1 MGSTLR
7 STPAPIQLQTSSGSS
22 VRWRSWPLV
31 DQPAW
36 SWLAIVGIALV
47 GGFVFWLGDWFLA
60 LAVVAALAVI
70 MWQFFLPVTFEVTS
84 LGLRRHALSRVR
96 LIPWQAI
103 RAYQLRPTGIALFQ
117 RPNPTKLDMMNSLF
131 VPYPHD
137 EDEMLV
143 TVRLYLSHATE
154 LS

>member
-7 STPAPIQLQTSSGSS
+7 STPAPIQLQSSSGS

-31 DQPAW
+31 DRPAW
-36 SWLAIVGIALV
+36 SWLAIVGIASV

-60 LAVVAALAVI
+60 LAVVVALSVI

-117 RPNPTKLDMMNSLF
+117 RPNPTKLDLLSSLF

-154 LS
+154 LP